1 MEWTVPRAQKGR
13 ARITD
18 PRRVAETVNQKA
30 VQKVEAREVRQT
42 FKPLREV
49 WMNVGIEKVDTHEG
63 RTVKALLDSGATEMF
78 MSKSLAQK
86 GGYRLI
92 KLDQPLQVRN
102 VDGTGNSGDAI
113 THEVEVNMFYKE
125 HVERVRMDVCELG
138 KTDVILGMLWLA
150 AHNPEIDWEKEEVR
164 MMRCPPLCE
173 KTVRIKGKKEIR
185 EDKKKIVRWA
195 VDEKEDWEK
204 EEEIEVDHKKVE
216 EMVPKRFH
224 EWLKVFGKVELERML
239 VRKVW
244 DHVIDL
250 NDDFKA
256 SKARVY
262 SLSKNKREEVQKFVD
277 KHLRKGYIRPSKL
290 PQTLLVFFVGKKDG
304 GKHMVMDYRRLNK

>member
-224 EWLKVFGKVELERML
+224 EWFKVFGKVELERML